1 MFYPCK
7 ALPYF
12 QNHLF
17 YLPKTPFPLIRYS
30 RPRRYRQSIAV
41 KYGGERGDIGILR
54 TSGRIVRRKRTRPSD
69 YYNSIYSEKKQDV
82 TRFRLRRPVGQRKN
96 ENAPSRQSLKG
107 SDKRAVTTVNITSSG
122 KTKIFIAAGSKTILL
137 IATERESYARRLAQM
152 RNLCILFAL
161 KNSGFSCP

>member
-7 ALPYF
+7 ALSYF

-41 KYGGERGDIGILR
+41 KYGGERGGTGILQAY
-54 TSGRIVRRKRTRPSD
+54 GRIMRRKRTRPSD
-69 YYNSIYSEKKQDV
+69 YYNSIYSGKIQDV

-96 ENAPSRQSLKG
+96 ENAPSRQSLSG
-107 SDKRAVTTVNITSSG
+107 SDKRAVTAVNIAFSG
-122 KTKIFIAAGSKTILL
+122 KTKIFIAARSKTIRL
-137 IATERESYARRLAQM
+137 IETKERSYARRLAQM
-152 RNLCILFAL
+152 LNLCILFAL
-161 KNSGFSCP
+161 KNSAFSRQ